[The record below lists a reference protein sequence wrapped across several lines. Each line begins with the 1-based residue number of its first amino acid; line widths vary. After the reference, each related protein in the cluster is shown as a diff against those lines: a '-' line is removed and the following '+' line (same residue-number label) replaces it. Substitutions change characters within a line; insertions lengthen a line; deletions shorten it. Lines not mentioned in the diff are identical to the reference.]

1 MNKIAITLAC
11 ILSVYCL
18 SAQNKFSIKGD
29 VSKVSSPILKVYLT
43 YYADGKSNMD
53 SSAVVEGKYSFSGS
67 LSEPVI
73 ANIRASYADNPN
85 PRVMSTVTA
94 QRDNKSIF
102 IENSKIKITSVDS
115 FSNIVMKGSAAH
127 DEFLKWQDYMKEETE
142 LSAQLNKQYTAFA
155 KAKDADG
162 LKKTSAELMQVTE
175 RKKTKNKQYLA
186 EHPSSLIAMFVFK
199 QFVGYDIDGD
209 VAEPV
214 FMAIDERIRNKPLGL
229 EMTEKISIAKRTG
242 LGKVAP
248 EFTQNDTLG
257 LPVSLSSFRGKYV
270 LIDFWA
276 SWCGPCRQENPN
288 VVKAFND
295 FNSKGFTVL
304 GISLDQPTAK
314 DKWLKA
320 IHDDNLTWTHLSDL
334 KYWKNDVAVSYGVQ
348 AIPQNYL
355 LDPNGVII
363 AKNLRGAALQKK
375 LSELLK

>member
-43 YYADGKSNMD
+43 YYADGKSKMD

-229 EMTEKISIAKRTG
+229 EITERISIAKRTG

-304 GISLDQPTAK
+304 GISLDQPNAK

-334 KYWKNDVAVSYGVQ
+334 KYWKNEVAVSYGVQ

-363 AKNLRGAALQKK
+363 GKNLRGAALQKK

>member
-18 SAQNKFSIKGD
+18 NAQNKFSIKGD
-29 VSKVSSPILKVYLT
+29 VTKVSSPILKIYLT

-53 SSAVVEGKYSFSGS
+53 SSAVVDGKYSFSGS

-73 ANIRASYADNPN
+73 ANIRAIYADNPN
-85 PRVMSTVTA
+85 PRVMSTVTV

-127 DEFLKWQDYMKEETE
+127 DEYLKWQDYMKEESE
-142 LSAQLNKQYTAFA
+142 LYAQLNKQYSAFA

-186 EHPSSLIAMFVFK
+186 EHPSSLISMFVFK

-214 FMAIDERIRNKPLGL
+214 FMAIDERIRNKPLGI
-229 EMTEKISIAKRTG
+229 EMAEKISIAKRTG

-304 GISLDQPTAK
+304 GISLDQPNAK

-363 AKNLRGAALQKK
+363 GKNLRGAALQKK

>member
-1 MNKIAITLAC
+1 MNKIAI
-11 ILSVYCL
+11 ILYCYFSVLCL
-18 SAQNKFSIKGD
+18 NAQTKFTIKGD
-29 VSKVSSPILKVYLT
+29 VTKVSSPISKIYLT

-53 SSAVVEGKYSFSGS
+53 SAIVVNGKYSISGS

-73 ANIRASYADNPN
+73 ANIRAIYADNPN

-102 IENSKIKITSVDS
+102 IENSKMRITSVDS
-115 FSNIVMKGSAAH
+115 FSNIEMKGSAAH
-127 DEFLKWQDYMKEETE
+127 EEFLKWQDYMKEETE
-142 LSAQLNKQYTAFA
+142 LSAQLNKQYSAYA
-155 KAKDADG
+155 KSKDAEG
-162 LKKTSAELMQVTE
+162 IKKTSAELTQITE
-175 RKKTKNKQYLA
+175 RKKIKNKQYLA

-199 QFVGYDIDGD
+199 QFAGYDIDAD

-214 FMAIDERIRNKPLGL
+214 FTAIDEGVRNKPLGV
-229 EMTEKISIAKRTG
+229 EMAEKISIAKRTG
-242 LGKVAP
+242 LGKIAP
-248 EFTQNDTLG
+248 AFTQNDTLG

-304 GISLDQPTAK
+304 GISLDQPNAK

-334 KYWKNDVAVSYGVQ
+334 KYWKNDVAVAYGVQ

-355 LDPNGVII
+355 IDPSGVII
-363 AKNLRGAALQKK
+363 GKNLRGAALQKK

>member
-1 MNKIAITLAC
+1 
-11 ILSVYCL
+11 
-18 SAQNKFSIKGD
+18 
-29 VSKVSSPILKVYLT
+29 
-43 YYADGKSNMD
+43 
-53 SSAVVEGKYSFSGS
+53 
-67 LSEPVI
+67 
-73 ANIRASYADNPN
+73 
-85 PRVMSTVTA
+85 
-94 QRDNKSIF
+94 F